1 MKKSALGLIETY
13 GLVGAIEGLD
23 VALKSANV
31 SLIGC
36 EYVKGGRVTIEITGD
51 VSAVKAAVEAAAVA
65 VDELGSLISIH
76 VIPKATSEV
85 WEMLQGRNINTKD
98 KFEQDTKV
106 EDLKNAKDKVKE
118 EQKNL
123 EVQTKEKNQ
132 NNTNEEKS
140 LENTKEEI
148 KSEAKENIKNTK
160 DETRNTKEELVES
173 TKDEVLSENKETDI
187 KEEKTQG
194 EDIEVKTREELQNM
208 KVQELRTLAR
218 KMELTS
224 LTKKQ
229 IKFSKK
235 EQLIEAILDH
245 WKRR

>member
-65 VDELGSLISIH
+65 VEELGSLISVH
-76 VIPKATSEV
+76 VIPKAYDEL
-85 WEMLQGRNINTKD
+85 WEMLQGGNIRTKD
-98 KFEQDTKV
+98 K
-106 EDLKNAKDKVKE
+106 KE
-118 EQKNL
+118 KIQKNL
-123 EVQTKEKNQ
+123 EVQTKEKNIE
-132 NNTNEEKS
+132 NINEDKS
-140 LENTKEEI
+140 LENTNDEIKQEI
-148 KSEAKENIKNTK
+148 KSETKEELNNTKDKTKNTK
-160 DETRNTKEELVES
+160 EEIRNTKEELVEN
-173 TKDEVLSENKETDI
+173 TKEDVLIDIKEKDS

-194 EDIEVKTREELQNM
+194 EYIEVKTREELQNM